1 MKIRALVPGL
11 LLGLLLV
18 AGCATRQ
25 LSDEPEAAARPAASE
40 TPAKAAK
47 APAPAAPSGPLAAA
61 RARESELSDHDL
73 ATLKQNLGK
82 DAFDQTG
89 QASWTDLPGQGKGG
103 LTAAHPN
110 LPVGSKVEVTN
121 LDNSKRAVVMITDRG
136 PFNGRIID
144 VSRSAA
150 EQLGMLDSGTA
161 KVGLRVLDRP
171 KGKAAQKVAAKKVK
185 AAAARPAPQVQAQAD
200 ENAVSPEDM
209 VTADEAAAPA
219 SAKKKSAKQD
229 KASAKT
235 KAPAK
240 PQAKPA
246 AAAPAK
252 QQAAPAKEAAPA
264 KAKAAGGKYF
274 VQVGS
279 FASPENAEKL
289 VKRLKA
295 QGFGGSRQVRT
306 ETGGKV
312 LYRVQAGSFPDKAA
326 AESALKAL
334 KGEFPSGYVTAD

>member
-25 LSDEPEAAARPAASE
+25 LSDEPEAVARPAAASE
-40 TPAKAAK
+40 TPSKAAK

-144 VSRSAA
+144 VSRTAA
-150 EQLGMLDSGTA
+150 EQLGMVESGTA

-171 KGKAAQKVAAKKVK
+171 KGKAAKAVAAKKVK
-185 AAAARPAPQVQAQAD
+185 AAAKAPAKAQVQAQAD
-200 ENAVSPEDM
+200 EDAVTPEDM
-209 VTADEAAAPA
+209 VTADEAEAPV
-219 SAKKKSAKQD
+219 KKKSAKQD
-229 KASAKT
+229 KAPA

-295 QGFGGSRQVRT
+295 QGFGGSRQVRA

>member
-1 MKIRALVPGL
+1 MKIRVLVPGL

-25 LSDEPEAAARPAASE
+25 LSDEPERAARPAASE
-40 TPAKAAK
+40 TPAKEAK
-47 APAPAAPSGPLAAA
+47 TPAAPSGPLAGA

-144 VSRSAA
+144 VSRTAA
-150 EQLGMLDSGTA
+150 EQLGMLESGTA

-171 KGKAAQKVAAKKVK
+171 KGTAAQKAAAKKAK
-185 AAAARPAPQVQAQAD
+185 AAPAKAPVKTAKVQAPAD
-200 ENAVSPEDM
+200 EDAVSPEDM
-209 VTADEAAAPA
+209 VTADEAEAPV
-219 SAKKKSAKQD
+219 KKKSAKQD
-229 KASAKT
+229 KAA
-235 KAPAK
+235 AK

-279 FASPENAEKL
+279 FSSPENAEKL

-295 QGFGGSRQVRT
+295 QGFGGSRQVRAT
-306 ETGGKV
+306 AGGKV

>member
-25 LSDEPEAAARPAASE
+25 ISDEPAAAERPAAASE

-47 APAPAAPSGPLAAA
+47 ASPAPSGPLAAA

-121 LDNSKRAVVMITDRG
+121 LDNSKRAVVIITDRG
-136 PFNGRIID
+136 PFNGRVID

-200 ENAVSPEDM
+200 EDAVSPEDM

-219 SAKKKSAKQD
+219 SAKKKAAKQD

-246 AAAPAK
+246 AAPPAK
-252 QQAAPAKEAAPA
+252 QQAAATKEAAPA

-295 QGFGGSRQVRT
+295 QGFGGSRQVRA